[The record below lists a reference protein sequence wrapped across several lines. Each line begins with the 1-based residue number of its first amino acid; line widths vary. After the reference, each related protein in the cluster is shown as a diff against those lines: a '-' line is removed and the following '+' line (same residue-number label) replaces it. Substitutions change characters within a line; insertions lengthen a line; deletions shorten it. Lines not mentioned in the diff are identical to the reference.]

1 MLWNNGKPVAKC
13 SWEILFF
20 ESEDTEIFK
29 ADRNKLVTRK
39 ENWKIYLTAWH
50 ASLKLVSGVYLLL

>member
-1 MLWNNGKPVAKC
+1 MSLMFKC

-29 ADRNKLVTRK
+29 ADRNKLVTSNEK
-39 ENWKIYLTAWH
+39 KTEKFT
-50 ASLKLVSGVYLLL
+50 